1 MSFDD
6 RAHSTRTRRRLTDRP
21 RADPRTLASPSFH
34 FPAKAVAAVVVLLCL
49 GACDRSEKGRAWS
62 ARDLVAEV
70 TRLEADC
77 RDLEAPDVRRRL
89 ESFARDAVGRRIDVT
104 GATVVSSYQ
113 RDHDWHTRPYFALTY
128 ERSSYVYLDELDPG
142 FQDDLAT
149 RLHWVSVAHTTDGR
163 QLMFELAVD
172 AGDAGDLQPGCRLDF
187 SCTLAAVIRGGR
199 SVYCRALSID
209 RLECPEHR

>member
-6 RAHSTRTRRRLTDRP
+6 SSRSTANQRRLTDP
-21 RADPRTLASPSFH
+21 RQGATRKLVGPCFRSL
-34 FPAKAVAAVVVLLCL
+34 PAIGTTVLLVCL
-49 GACDRSEKGRAWS
+49 GACGRAEERHAWS
-62 ARDLVAEV
+62 ARELVAEV

-77 RDLEAPDVRRRL
+77 RDLEARAARL
-89 ESFARDAVGRRIDVT
+89 CLGPFARNAVGKTIEVT
-104 GATVVSSYQ
+104 GATIVSSYE